1 MTVEELFESVI
12 SLQNRLVAKR
22 DQQKMLEMSVMG
34 GSIRYDKE
42 RVQTSLNGDKF
53 GDILGTV
60 VDMDKEIS
68 DLEKLLEERKALCM
82 GYIRQINP
90 LEGGVLASHYIY
102 GLSYREIARRMG
114 KSNTW
119 VHSLKKS
126 GLSAV
131 SVLKEY
137 GSGKAVG

>member
-12 SLQNRLVAKR
+12 SLQNRLLDKR

-42 RVQTSLNGDKF
+42 RVQTSPENKF
-53 GDILGTV
+53 ADILGSV
-60 VDMDKEIS
+60 VDMDKEIAE
-68 DLEKLLEERKALCM
+68 LERLLEERKAVCM

-119 VHSLKKS
+119 VHTLKRS
-126 GLSAV
+126 GLSAI
-131 SVLKEY
+131 SVLIGY
-137 GSGKAVG
+137 NSGDIAV

>member
-12 SLQNRLVAKR
+12 SLQNRLLDKR

-42 RVQTSLNGDKF
+42 RVQTSPENKF
-53 GDILGTV
+53 ADILGSV
-60 VDMDKEIS
+60 VDMDKEIAE
-68 DLEKLLEERKALCM
+68 LERLLEERKAVCM

-119 VHSLKKS
+119 VHTLKRS
-126 GLSAV
+126 GLSAI

-137 GSGKAVG
+137 NSGDIAV